1 MDHTVMSQALNQ
13 EIGLFARQQMSCM
26 NSLITF
32 TAAWTITLATLDAPS
47 QKEAPSIVFL
57 EGVDQCDDVED
68 RKDNT
73 KPVNKLPT
81 SSTVVNNRVEEN
93 LEEDSKDNCDI
104 PDSDE
109 EILNCVMSTFRN
121 ILQESTSK
129 SERPLKEID
138 RRINLMGKAWK
149 SDLSKEVKHMMY
161 KMAKDL
167 STGNIDSAEK
177 LHCAIMVQNV
187 REVKN
192 WMVGVK
198 HIIEMKRENQNLL
211 NS

>member
-1 MDHTVMSQALNQ
+1 MANNLQGRSWNDPPVLKFEGTGLTGKHHLNK
-13 EIGLFARQQMSCM
+13 R
-26 NSLITF
+26 
-32 TAAWTITLATLDAPS
+32 
-47 QKEAPSIVFL
+47 VFSPL
-57 EGVDQCDDVED
+57 NKQDLQDTSPKDVED